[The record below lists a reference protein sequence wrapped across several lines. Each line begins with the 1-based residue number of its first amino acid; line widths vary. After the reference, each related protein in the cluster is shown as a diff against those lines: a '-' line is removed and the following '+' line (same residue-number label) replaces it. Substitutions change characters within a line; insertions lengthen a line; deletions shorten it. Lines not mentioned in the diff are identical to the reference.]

1 MNLKEMYEN
10 RKKKLEE
17 IKKQKDEMME
27 KANYNVYDWY
37 QFYGSNPEAAGV
49 GFIMPDNFEISTS
62 TSSYRHDAAAQLL
75 FPKYYNKNLEQEEI
89 EKGMPWFMILPKYYN
104 TICIELVSPYSSA
117 GPDMLI
123 FLPDEIN
130 DFQKEM
136 LFKLQNEIDYY
147 SENIKLKVKYRAGL
161 TSKPESENE
170 FDRID
175 EIIDTFYN
183 KEIERSE
190 QNAKI

>member
-1 MNLKEMYEN
+1 MNLKEIYEN

-17 IKKQKDEMME
+17 LKKQKEELLE

-37 QFYGSNPEAAGV
+37 QVYGNNPKAAGV

-62 TSSYRHDAAAQLL
+62 TTSYRHDAAAQSL
-75 FPKYYNKNLEQEEI
+75 FFKYYNKDLQEEEI
-89 EKGMPWFMILPKYYN
+89 EKKISWFMILPKYYN

-130 DFQKEM
+130 DFQREM

-147 SENIKLKVKYRAGL
+147 SESIKLKVKYRAGL
-161 TSKPESENE
+161 TSNPETEDE
-170 FDRID
+170 FDRIE
-175 EIIDTFYN
+175 EIIDTFYKN
-183 KEIERSE
+183 EIERSE

>member
-62 TSSYRHDAAAQLL
+62 TSSYRHDAAAQSL